1 MITADRPS
9 EKENS
14 SAFMAV
20 FKDALFVNFDAGA
33 VSMSNVVSLFSDTQK
48 YEERPIVVLA
58 DDDPSIRLMVRHVLE
73 SEDFDIVE
81 ASDGLEAIKAVEKH
95 HPALIL
101 LDAVMPGIDG
111 FTTCQQIK
119 EKGHTD
125 IPVMMITGLDDD
137 ASVERAYEVGAID
150 FITKPIKWAVLKHRV
165 KSVVSKVIAER
176 KVQLLA
182 YQDTLTSLP
191 NRLLFADRLEQA
203 VVRSERSR
211 TSMALMLIDIDDF
224 KLVNDSFGHD
234 AGDKLIKAV
243 GQLIS
248 KSLRRADTIARLG
261 GDEFAVIIEGIE
273 SAEDAISIADNLTT
287 ILEHNVRLDDQ
298 ETYTSASIGI
308 AVYPD
313 DGKDARTLLK
323 NADTAMFRAKE
334 SGRHCFQFYKP
345 EMSVSAMERLELEN
359 SLKAAFEN
367 DEFVIHYQPVID
379 IHKNEISCVEALL
392 RWQHPEKGMIQ
403 PEEFVDVIED
413 CGLIIALGEWMIN
426 SVCKQIRLWQDAGLK
441 EQNVSI
447 NLAARQFTEQDLVAV
462 YKQAIAEYDIE
473 ASSLAV
479 EITELTLIDNL
490 GEVESTLKKLRQMG
504 MKVLLDDFGTGYASL
519 AYLKEFPVD
528 IVKID
533 RDFVAGIPDNRED
546 SAIVEAISGLTR
558 GLRLALLAEGVE
570 NERQLDM
577 LKGLGCQYGQG
588 YYWSKAI
595 PGDEY
600 EQFYMNQIYNIG

>member
-1 MITADRPS
+1 
-9 EKENS
+9 
-14 SAFMAV
+14 
-20 FKDALFVNFDAGA
+20 
-33 VSMSNVVSLFSDTQK
+33 MSNVVSLFSDTQK

-165 KSVVSKVIAER
+165 KSVVAKVIAER

-182 YQDTLTSLP
+182 YRDSLTSLP

-211 TSMALMLIDIDDF
+211 TSMALMLVDIDDF

-243 GQLIS
+243 ADLIS

-261 GDEFAVIIEGIE
+261 GDEFAVIIEGIDGP
-273 SAEDAISIADNLTT
+273 EDAISIADNLTT

-308 AVYPD
+308 AVFPG

-323 NADTAMFRAKE
+323 NADTAMYRAKE

-345 EMSVSAMERLELEN
+345 EMSVSAMERLDLEN
-359 SLKAAFEN
+359 SLKSAFEN
-367 DEFVIHYQPVID
+367 DEFLIHYQPVID
-379 IHKNEISCVEALL
+379 IHKNEVAGVEALL
-392 RWQHPEKGMIQ
+392 RWQHPDKGMIQ
-403 PEEFVDVIED
+403 PSDFVNVVED
-413 CGLIIALGEWMIN
+413 CGLIVALGEWLIF
-426 SVCKQIRLWQDAGLK
+426 SVCKQIKVWQDAGLK
-441 EQNVSI
+441 NQNVSI
-447 NLAARQFTEQDLVAV
+447 NLAPRQFKEQDLVAV
-462 YKQAIAEYDIE
+462 FTQAISENDIE
-473 ASSLAV
+473 AASLSV
-479 EITELTLIDNL
+479 EVTERTLIDNV
-490 GEVESTLKKLRQMG
+490 GEVEATLKKLRGMG
-504 MKVLLDDFGTGYASL
+504 MKIMLDDFGTGYASL

-528 IVKID
+528 VVKID
-533 RDFVAGIPDNRED
+533 RAFVAGIPDNED
-546 SAIVEAISGLTR
+546 DSTIVDAIAGLTR
-558 GLRLALLAEGVE
+558 GLKLLLLAEGVE
-570 NERQLDM
+570 NERQLSV

-588 YYWSKAI
+588 FYWSKAL

-600 EQFYMNQIYNIG
+600 EQFYMNQIYNLG

>member
-1 MITADRPS
+1 
-9 EKENS
+9 
-14 SAFMAV
+14 
-20 FKDALFVNFDAGA
+20 
-33 VSMSNVVSLFSDTQK
+33 MSNVVSLFSDTQK
-48 YEERPIVVLA
+48 YEERPVVVLA

-119 EKGHTD
+119 EKGYTD

-165 KSVVSKVIAER
+165 KSVVAKVIAER

-182 YQDTLTSLP
+182 YRDNLTGLP

-203 VVRSERSR
+203 VKRSERSR
-211 TSMALMLIDIDDF
+211 TSMALMLVDIDDF

-243 GQLIS
+243 GDLIS

-261 GDEFAVIIEGIE
+261 GDEFAVIIEGIDGP
-273 SAEDAISIADNLTT
+273 EDAISIADNLTT

-308 AVYPD
+308 AVYPS
-313 DGKDARTLLK
+313 DGNDARTLLK

-334 SGRHCFQFYKP
+334 NGRHCFQFYKP
-345 EMSVSAMERLELEN
+345 EMSVSAMERLDLEN

-367 DEFVIHYQPVID
+367 DEFLIHYQPIID
-379 IHKNEISCVEALL
+379 IHKNEVVGVEALL
-392 RWQHPEKGMIQ
+392 RWQHPDKGMIQ
-403 PEEFVDVIED
+403 PSDFVGIVED
-413 CGLIIALGEWMIN
+413 CGLIVALGEWLIF
-426 SVCKQIRLWQDAGLK
+426 SVCKQIKVWRDAGLEK
-441 EQNVSI
+441 QNVSI
-447 NLAARQFTEQDLVAV
+447 NLAPRQFKEQDLVAIFT
-462 YKQAIAEYDIE
+462 QAMADNGLDG
-473 ASSLAV
+473 SSLSV
-479 EITELTLIDNL
+479 EVTERTLIDNI
-490 GEVESTLKKLRQMG
+490 GEVESTLKKLRGMG
-504 MKVLLDDFGTGYASL
+504 MKILLDDFGTGYASL

-528 IVKID
+528 VVKID
-533 RDFVAGIPDNRED
+533 RAFVTGIPDNEED
-546 SAIVEAISGLTR
+546 STIVDAIAGLTR
-558 GLRLALLAEGVE
+558 GLRLALHAEGVE
-570 NERQLDM
+570 NERQLNV
-577 LKGLGCQYGQG
+577 LKSIGCQYGQG
-588 YYWSKAI
+588 FYWSKPL

>member
-1 MITADRPS
+1 
-9 EKENS
+9 
-14 SAFMAV
+14 
-20 FKDALFVNFDAGA
+20 
-33 VSMSNVVSLFSDTQK
+33 MSNVVSLFSDTQK
-48 YEERPIVVLA
+48 YEERPVVVLA

-73 SEDFDIVE
+73 SEDFDIIE

-119 EKGHTD
+119 DKGHTD

-165 KSVVSKVIAER
+165 KSVVAKVIAER
-176 KVQLLA
+176 KVKLLA
-182 YQDTLTSLP
+182 YRDTLTSLP

-243 GQLIS
+243 GDLIS

-261 GDEFAVIIEGIE
+261 GDEFAVIIEGIDGPD
-273 SAEDAISIADNLTT
+273 DAISIADNLTT

-308 AVYPD
+308 AVYPG
-313 DGKDARTLLK
+313 DGRDARTLLK
-323 NADTAMFRAKE
+323 NADTAMYRAKE

-345 EMSVSAMERLELEN
+345 EMSVSAMERLDLEN

-367 DEFVIHYQPVID
+367 DEFLIHYQPVVD
-379 IHKNEISCVEALL
+379 IHKNEVVGVEALL

-403 PEEFVDVIED
+403 PSDFVNVVED
-413 CGLIIALGEWMIN
+413 CGLIVALGEWMVH
-426 SVCKQIRLWQDAGLK
+426 SVCKQVKLWHDAGLEK
-441 EQNVSI
+441 QNVSI
-447 NLAARQFTEQDLVAV
+447 NLSPRQFKEQDLVTLFT
-462 YKQAIAEYDIE
+462 QALAENGIDG
-473 ASSLAV
+473 SSLSV
-479 EITELTLIDNL
+479 EVTERTLIDNV
-490 GEVESTLKKLRQMG
+490 GEVEKTLKKLRGMG
-504 MKVLLDDFGTGYASL
+504 LRILLDDFGTGYASL

-528 IVKID
+528 VVKID
-533 RDFVAGIPDNRED
+533 HAFIAGIPDNQDD
-546 SAIVEAISGLTR
+546 SAIVDAIAGLTR
-558 GLRLALLAEGVE
+558 GLKLALHAEGVE
-570 NERQLDM
+570 NERQLNV
-577 LKGLGCQYGQG
+577 LKGLGCQFGQG
-588 YYWSKAI
+588 YYWSK
-595 PGDEY
+595 PLQGNEY

>member
-1 MITADRPS
+1 
-9 EKENS
+9 
-14 SAFMAV
+14 
-20 FKDALFVNFDAGA
+20 
-33 VSMSNVVSLFSDTQK
+33 MSNVVSLFSDTQK

-81 ASDGLEAIKAVEKH
+81 ASDGLEALKAVEKH

-119 EKGHTD
+119 DKGYTD

-165 KSVVSKVIAER
+165 KSVVAKVIAER
-176 KVQLLA
+176 KVKLLA
-182 YQDTLTSLP
+182 YRDTLTGLP

-203 VVRSERSR
+203 VVRSERTR

-243 GQLIS
+243 GDLIS

-261 GDEFAVIIEGIE
+261 GDEFAVIIEGIDGPD
-273 SAEDAISIADNLTT
+273 DAISIADNLTT

-308 AVYPD
+308 AVYPG

-323 NADTAMFRAKE
+323 NSDTAMYRAKE

-345 EMSVSAMERLELEN
+345 EMSVSAMERLDLEN

-367 DEFVIHYQPVID
+367 DEFLIHYQPVID
-379 IHKNEISCVEALL
+379 IHKNEVVGVEALL

-403 PEEFVDVIED
+403 PNDFVSVVED
-413 CGLIIALGEWMIN
+413 CGLIVALGEWMIN
-426 SVCKQIRLWQDAGLK
+426 SVCKQVKLWHDAGLEK
-441 EQNVSI
+441 QNVSI
-447 NLAARQFTEQDLVAV
+447 NLSPRQFKEQDLVTLFT
-462 YKQAIAEYDIE
+462 QALAENGIDG
-473 ASSLAV
+473 SSLSV
-479 EITELTLIDNL
+479 EVTERTLIDNV
-490 GEVESTLKKLRQMG
+490 GEVEKTLKKLREMG
-504 MKVLLDDFGTGYASL
+504 VRILLDDFGTGYASL

-528 IVKID
+528 VVKID
-533 RDFVAGIPDNRED
+533 HAFIAGIPDNQDD
-546 SAIVEAISGLTR
+546 SAIVDAIAGLTR
-558 GLRLALLAEGVE
+558 GLKLALHAEGVE
-570 NERQLDM
+570 NERQLNV
-577 LKGLGCQYGQG
+577 LKGLGCQFAQG
-588 YYWSKAI
+588 YYWSKPL
-595 PGDEY
+595 PGNEY
-600 EQFYMNQIYNIG
+600 EQFLYEPDL

>member
-1 MITADRPS
+1 
-9 EKENS
+9 
-14 SAFMAV
+14 
-20 FKDALFVNFDAGA
+20 
-33 VSMSNVVSLFSDTQK
+33 MSNVVSLFSDTQK
-48 YEERPIVVLA
+48 YEERPVVVLA

-81 ASDGLEAIKAVEKH
+81 ASDGLEAIKAVEKY

-119 EKGHTD
+119 DNGHAD

-165 KSVVSKVIAER
+165 KSVVAKVIAER

-182 YQDTLTSLP
+182 YRDTLTDLP

-203 VVRSERSR
+203 VFRAERSR
-211 TSMALMLIDIDDF
+211 TSVALMLVDIDDF

-248 KSLRRADTIARLG
+248 KSLRRADTVARLG
-261 GDEFAVIIEGIE
+261 GDEFAVIIEDIN
-273 SAEDAISIADNLTT
+273 SPEDAISIADNLTT

-313 DGKDARTLLK
+313 DGKDARTILK

-345 EMSVSAMERLELEN
+345 ELSVSAMERLDLEN
-359 SLKAAFEN
+359 SLQAAFEN
-367 DEFVIHYQPVID
+367 DEFLIHYQPIID
-379 IHKNEISCVEALL
+379 IHKNEIVGVEALL
-392 RWQHPEKGMIQ
+392 RWQHPDKGMIQ
-403 PEEFVDVIED
+403 TTDFLPTVEKS
-413 CGLIIALGEWMIN
+413 GLIIALGEWLIF
-426 SVCKQIRLWQDAGLK
+426 SVCKQIRVWQDAGLK
-441 EQNVSI
+441 EQNASI
-447 NLAARQFTEQDLVAV
+447 NLAPRQFEEQDLVALFT
-462 YKQAIAEYDIE
+462 QAIAENNIE
-473 ASSLAV
+473 GSSLSV
-479 EITELTLIDNL
+479 EVTERTLIENV
-490 GEVESTLKKLRQMG
+490 GEVESTLKKLRNMG
-504 MKVLLDDFGTGYASL
+504 IKVMLDDFGTGYASL
-519 AYLKEFPVD
+519 AYLKDFPVD
-528 IVKID
+528 VVKID
-533 RDFVAGIPDNRED
+533 REFISGIPDNPDD
-546 SAIVEAISGLTR
+546 SAFVDAIAGLTR
-558 GLRLALLAEGVE
+558 GLKLDLLAEGVE
-570 NERQLDM
+570 TESQVKM
-577 LKGLGCQYGQG
+577 LKSIGCHYGQG
-588 YYWSKAI
+588 YYWSKAL

-600 EQFYMNQIYNIG
+600 EQFYMNQIYNLG

>member
-1 MITADRPS
+1 
-9 EKENS
+9 
-14 SAFMAV
+14 
-20 FKDALFVNFDAGA
+20 
-33 VSMSNVVSLFSDTQK
+33 MSNVVSLFSDTQK
-48 YEERPIVVLA
+48 YEERPVVVLA

-73 SEDFDIVE
+73 SEDFDIIE

-165 KSVVSKVIAER
+165 KSVVAKVIAER

-182 YQDTLTSLP
+182 YRDSLTSLP

-211 TSMALMLIDIDDF
+211 TSMALMLVDIDDF

-243 GQLIS
+243 ADLIS

-261 GDEFAVIIEGIE
+261 GDEFAVIIEGIDGP
-273 SAEDAISIADNLTT
+273 EDAISIADNLTT

-308 AVYPD
+308 AVFPG

-323 NADTAMFRAKE
+323 NADTAMYRAKE
-334 SGRHCFQFYKP
+334 SGRHCFQFFKP
-345 EMSVSAMERLELEN
+345 EMSVSAMERLDLEN
-359 SLKAAFEN
+359 SLKSAFEN
-367 DEFVIHYQPVID
+367 DEFLIHYQPVID
-379 IHKNEISCVEALL
+379 INKNEVTGVEALL
-392 RWQHPEKGMIQ
+392 RWQHPDKGMIQ
-403 PEEFVDVIED
+403 PSDFVNVVED
-413 CGLIIALGEWMIN
+413 CGLIVALGEWLIF
-426 SVCKQIRLWQDAGLK
+426 SVCKQIKVWQDAGLK
-441 EQNVSI
+441 NQNVSI
-447 NLAARQFTEQDLVAV
+447 NLAPRQFKEQDLVAV
-462 YKQAIAEYDIE
+462 FKQAISEHDIE
-473 ASSLAV
+473 AASLSV
-479 EITELTLIDNL
+479 EITERTLIDNV
-490 GEVESTLKKLRQMG
+490 GEVEATLKKLRGMG
-504 MKVLLDDFGTGYASL
+504 MKIMLDDFGTGYASL

-528 IVKID
+528 VVKID
-533 RDFVAGIPDNRED
+533 RAFVAGIPDNED
-546 SAIVEAISGLTR
+546 DSTIVDAIAGLTR
-558 GLRLALLAEGVE
+558 GLKLSLLAEGVE
-570 NERQLDM
+570 NERQLSV

-588 YYWSKAI
+588 FYWSKAL

-600 EQFYMNQIYNIG
+600 EQFYMNQIYNLG

>member
-1 MITADRPS
+1 
-9 EKENS
+9 
-14 SAFMAV
+14 
-20 FKDALFVNFDAGA
+20 
-33 VSMSNVVSLFSDTQK
+33 MSNVVSLFSDTQK

-165 KSVVSKVIAER
+165 KSVVAKVIAER

-182 YQDTLTSLP
+182 YRDKLTDLP

-203 VVRSERSR
+203 VIRSERSR

-243 GQLIS
+243 GHLIS

-261 GDEFAVIIEGIE
+261 GDEFAVIIEGID
-273 SAEDAISIADNLTT
+273 SPDDAISIADNLTT

-334 SGRHCFQFYKP
+334 NGRHCFQFYKP
-345 EMSVSAMERLELEN
+345 EMSVTAMERLDLEN

-379 IHKNEISCVEALL
+379 IHKNEIVSVEALL
-392 RWQHPEKGMIQ
+392 RWQHPDKGMIQ
-403 PEEFVDVIED
+403 PSDFINVIED
-413 CGLIIALGEWMIN
+413 CGLIVALGEWLIH
-426 SVCKQIRLWQDAGLK
+426 SVCKQLRVWQEAGLK
-441 EQNVSI
+441 DQNVSI
-447 NLAARQFTEQDLVAV
+447 NLAPRQFKEQDLVAIFT
-462 YKQAIAEYDIE
+462 QAVAENNVD
-473 ASSLAV
+473 ASSLSV
-479 EITELTLIDNL
+479 EITERTLIDNI
-490 GEVESTLKKLRQMG
+490 GEVESTLKKLRKMG
-504 MKVLLDDFGTGYASL
+504 MKVYLDDFGTGYASL

-528 IVKID
+528 VVKID
-533 RDFVAGIPDNRED
+533 RAFVAGIPDSEED
-546 SAIVEAISGLTR
+546 SAIVEAIAGLTR
-558 GLRLALLAEGVE
+558 GLKLALLAEGVE

-577 LKGLGCQYGQG
+577 LKSVGCQYAQG
-588 YYWSKAI
+588 YYWSRAL
-595 PGDEY
+595 PGDEF

>member
-1 MITADRPS
+1 
-9 EKENS
+9 
-14 SAFMAV
+14 
-20 FKDALFVNFDAGA
+20 
-33 VSMSNVVSLFSDTQK
+33 MSNVVSLFGDTQK

-81 ASDGLEAIKAVEKH
+81 ASDGLEAIKAVEKY

-165 KSVVSKVIAER
+165 KSVVAKVIAER

-182 YQDTLTSLP
+182 YRDTLTDLP
-191 NRLLFADRLEQA
+191 NRLLFADRLEQSVIRA
-203 VVRSERSR
+203 ERSR

-224 KLVNDSFGHD
+224 KLVNDSFGHE
-234 AGDKLIKAV
+234 AGDKLIRAV
-243 GQLIS
+243 GELIS

-261 GDEFAVIIEGIE
+261 GDEFAVIIEGI
-273 SAEDAISIADNLTT
+273 SSPEDAISIADNLTT

-308 AVYPD
+308 AIYPD
-313 DGKDARTLLK
+313 DGKEARTLLK

-334 SGRHCFQFYKP
+334 NGRHCFQFYKP
-345 EMSVSAMERLELEN
+345 EMSVSAMERLDLEN

-367 DEFVIHYQPVID
+367 DEFLIHYQPIID
-379 IHKNEISCVEALL
+379 VHKNEITGVEALL
-392 RWQHPEKGMIQ
+392 RWQHPDKGMIH
-403 PEEFVDVIED
+403 PTDFLSTVED
-413 CGLIIALGEWMIN
+413 CGLIIAMGEWLIF
-426 SVCKQIRLWQDAGLK
+426 SICKQIRMWQDADVQN
-441 EQNVSI
+441 QNVSI
-447 NLAARQFTEQDLVAV
+447 NLAPKQFVEQDLVTV
-462 YKQAIAEYDIE
+462 FTKAIAEYDIDP
-473 ASSLAV
+473 STLSV
-479 EITELTLIDNL
+479 EITERTLIDNL
-490 GEVESTLKKLRQMG
+490 GEVETTLKKLRSMG
-504 MKVLLDDFGTGYASL
+504 MTILLDDFGTGYASL

-528 IVKID
+528 VVKID
-533 RDFVAGIPDNRED
+533 RSFIAGIPDNKED
-546 SAIVEAISGLTR
+546 SAIVDAIAGLTR
-558 GLRLALLAEGVE
+558 GLGLTLHAEGVE
-570 NERQLDM
+570 NERQLDI
-577 LKGLGCQYGQG
+577 LKGLGCQFAQG
-588 YYWSKAI
+588 HYWSKAL

>member
-1 MITADRPS
+1 
-9 EKENS
+9 
-14 SAFMAV
+14 
-20 FKDALFVNFDAGA
+20 
-33 VSMSNVVSLFSDTQK
+33 MSNVVSLFSDTQK

-81 ASDGLEAIKAVEKH
+81 ASDGLEAIKAVEKY

-165 KSVVSKVIAER
+165 KSVVAQVIAER
-176 KVQLLA
+176 KVKLLA
-182 YQDTLTSLP
+182 YRDTLTNLP
-191 NRLLFADRLEQA
+191 NRLLFADRLEQSII
-203 VVRSERSR
+203 RSERSR

-243 GQLIS
+243 GELIA

-261 GDEFAVIIEGIE
+261 GDEFAVIIEGIDGP
-273 SAEDAISIADNLTT
+273 EDAISIADNLTT

-308 AVYPD
+308 AVFPE

-334 SGRHCFQFYKP
+334 NGRHCFQFYKP
-345 EMSVSAMERLELEN
+345 EMSVSAMERLDLEN
-359 SLKAAFEN
+359 NLKSAFEN
-367 DEFVIHYQPVID
+367 DEYLIHYQPVID
-379 IHKNEISCVEALL
+379 IHKNEIVSVEALL

-403 PEEFVDVIED
+403 PNDFVSVVED
-413 CGLIIALGEWMIN
+413 CGLIVALGEWLIY
-426 SVCKQIRLWQDAGLK
+426 SVCKQISVWQDAGLK
-441 EQNVSI
+441 DQQVSI
-447 NLAARQFTEQDLVAV
+447 NLAPRQFKEQDLVAV
-462 YKQAIAEYDIE
+462 FTQAIAENNIDA
-473 ASSLAV
+473 ASLSV
-479 EITELTLIDNL
+479 EVTERTLIDNV
-490 GEVESTLKKLRQMG
+490 GEVEGTLKKLRSMG
-504 MKVLLDDFGTGYASL
+504 IQVMLDDFGTGYASL

-528 IVKID
+528 VVKID
-533 RDFVAGIPDNRED
+533 RAFVIGIPDNQED
-546 SAIVEAISGLTR
+546 TAIVEAIAGLTR
-558 GLRLALLAEGVE
+558 GLKLKLLAEGVE
-570 NERQLDM
+570 NERQLDV
-577 LKGLGCQYGQG
+577 LKSVGCQYGQG
-588 YYWSKAI
+588 YYWSKPL

-600 EQFYMNQIYNIG
+600 EQFYMNQIYNLA

>member
-1 MITADRPS
+1 
-9 EKENS
+9 
-14 SAFMAV
+14 
-20 FKDALFVNFDAGA
+20 
-33 VSMSNVVSLFSDTQK
+33 MSNVVSLFGDTQK

-81 ASDGLEAIKAVEKH
+81 ASDGLEAIKAVEKY

-165 KSVVSKVIAER
+165 KSVVAKVIAER

-182 YQDTLTSLP
+182 YRDSLTNLP
-191 NRLLFADRLEQA
+191 NRLLFADRLEQSII
-203 VVRSERSR
+203 RSDRGR

-243 GQLIS
+243 GELIA

-261 GDEFAVIIEGIE
+261 GDEFAVIIEGIDGP
-273 SAEDAISIADNLTT
+273 EDAISIADNLTT

-308 AVYPD
+308 AVYPE

-334 SGRHCFQFYKP
+334 NGRHCFQFYKP
-345 EMSVSAMERLELEN
+345 EMSVSAMERLDLEN
-359 SLKAAFEN
+359 NLKSAFEN
-367 DEFVIHYQPVID
+367 DEYLIHYQPIID
-379 IHKNEISCVEALL
+379 IHKNEIVGVEALL

-403 PEEFVDVIED
+403 PNDFVSVVED
-413 CGLIIALGEWMIN
+413 CGLIVALGEWLIF
-426 SVCKQIRLWQDAGLK
+426 SVCKQISVWQEAGLK
-441 EQNVSI
+441 DQQVSI
-447 NLAARQFTEQDLVAV
+447 NLAARQFKEQDLVAV
-462 YKQAIAEYDIE
+462 FTQAIAEHNID

-479 EITELTLIDNL
+479 EVTERTLIDNA
-490 GEVESTLKKLRQMG
+490 GGVEDTLKKLRAMG
-504 MKVLLDDFGTGYASL
+504 IQVMLDDFGTGYASL
-519 AYLKEFPVD
+519 AFLKEFPVD
-528 IVKID
+528 VVKID
-533 RDFVAGIPDNRED
+533 RAFVIGIPDNYED
-546 SAIVEAISGLTR
+546 SAVVDAIAGLTR
-558 GLRLALLAEGVE
+558 GLKLRLLAEGVE
-570 NERQLDM
+570 NERQLDV
-577 LKGLGCQYGQG
+577 LKSVGCQYGQG
-588 YYWSKAI
+588 YYWSKPL

>member
-1 MITADRPS
+1 
-9 EKENS
+9 
-14 SAFMAV
+14 
-20 FKDALFVNFDAGA
+20 
-33 VSMSNVVSLFSDTQK
+33 MSNVISLFSDTQK

-58 DDDPSIRLMVRHVLE
+58 DDDPSIRLMIRHVLE
-73 SEDFDIVE
+73 SEDFDIIE
-81 ASDGLEAIKAVEKH
+81 ASDGIEAIKAVEKH

-119 EKGHTD
+119 DKGHTD
-125 IPVMMITGLDDD
+125 IPIMMITGLDDD

-165 KSVVSKVIAER
+165 KSVVAKVIAER
-176 KVQLLA
+176 KVSLLA
-182 YQDTLTSLP
+182 YRDTLTNLP

-203 VVRSERSR
+203 VIRADRSR

-243 GQLIS
+243 GELIS

-261 GDEFAVIIEGIE
+261 GDEFAVIIEGIDGP
-273 SAEDAISIADNLTT
+273 EDAISIADNLTT

-308 AVYPD
+308 SVYPE

-334 SGRHCFQFYKP
+334 NGRHCFQFYKP
-345 EMSVSAMERLELEN
+345 EMSVSAMARLDLEN

-367 DEFVIHYQPVID
+367 DEFLVHYQPIID
-379 IHKNEISCVEALL
+379 IHKNEISGVEALL
-392 RWQHPEKGMIQ
+392 RWQHPDKGMIH
-403 PEEFVDVIED
+403 PSDFVSVVED
-413 CGLIIALGEWMIN
+413 CGLIVAMGEWLIFT
-426 SVCKQIRLWQDAGLK
+426 VCKQLSVWQDAGLK
-441 EQNVSI
+441 NQNISINVSPK
-447 NLAARQFTEQDLVAV
+447 QFKEQDLVSV
-462 YKQAIAEYDIE
+462 FKQAMAEHNVE
-473 ASSLAV
+473 ASSLSI
-479 EITELTLIDNL
+479 EITERTLIDNV
-490 GEVESTLKKLRQMG
+490 GEVEATLNKLRDMG
-504 MKVLLDDFGTGYASL
+504 MTILLDDFGTGYASL

-528 IVKID
+528 VVKID
-533 RDFVAGIPDNRED
+533 REFIVGIPDNKDD
-546 SAIVEAISGLTR
+546 SAIVDAIAGLTR
-558 GLRLALLAEGVE
+558 GLKLILLAEGVE
-570 NERQLDM
+570 NERQLDV

-588 YYWSKAI
+588 YYWSKAL

-600 EQFYMNQIYNIG
+600 EQFYLNQIYNIG

>member
-1 MITADRPS
+1 
-9 EKENS
+9 
-14 SAFMAV
+14 
-20 FKDALFVNFDAGA
+20 
-33 VSMSNVVSLFSDTQK
+33 MSNVVSLFSDTQK

-73 SEDFDIVE
+73 SEDFDIIE

-165 KSVVSKVIAER
+165 KSVVAKVIAER

-182 YQDTLTSLP
+182 YRDTLTGLP

-203 VVRSERSR
+203 VMRSDRSR
-211 TSMALMLIDIDDF
+211 TSMALMLVDIDDF

-243 GQLIS
+243 GELIS

-261 GDEFAVIIEGIE
+261 GDEFAVIIEGIDGP
-273 SAEDAISIADNLTT
+273 EDAISIADNLTT

-308 AVYPD
+308 AIYPD

-334 SGRHCFQFYKP
+334 NGRHCFQFYKP
-345 EMSVSAMERLELEN
+345 EMSVSAMERLDLEN

-367 DEFVIHYQPVID
+367 DEFLIHYQPVID
-379 IHKNEISCVEALL
+379 IHKNEVVGVEALL
-392 RWQHPEKGMIQ
+392 RWQHPDKGMIQ
-403 PEEFVDVIED
+403 PSDFVGVVED
-413 CGLIIALGEWMIN
+413 CGLIVALGEWLIF
-426 SVCKQIRLWQDAGLK
+426 SVCKQIKMWQDAGL
-441 EQNVSI
+441 ENQNVSI
-447 NLAARQFTEQDLVAV
+447 NLAPRQFKEQDLVALFT
-462 YKQAIAEYDIE
+462 QAMAESNIE
-473 ASSLAV
+473 GTSLSV
-479 EITELTLIDNL
+479 EVTERTLIDNI
-490 GEVESTLKKLRQMG
+490 GEVESTLKKLRDMG
-504 MKVLLDDFGTGYASL
+504 LKILLDDFGTGYASL

-528 IVKID
+528 VVKID
-533 RDFVAGIPDNRED
+533 RAFITGIPDNEED
-546 SAIVEAISGLTR
+546 STIVDAIAGLTR
-558 GLRLALLAEGVE
+558 GLKLSLHAEGVE
-570 NERQLDM
+570 NERQLSV
-577 LKGLGCQYGQG
+577 LKSIGCQYAQG
-588 YYWSKAI
+588 FYWSKAL
-595 PGDEY
+595 PGNEY
-600 EQFYMNQIYNIG
+600 EQFYMNQIYNLG

>member
-1 MITADRPS
+1 
-9 EKENS
+9 
-14 SAFMAV
+14 
-20 FKDALFVNFDAGA
+20 
-33 VSMSNVVSLFSDTQK
+33 MSNVVSLFSDTQK
-48 YEERPIVVLA
+48 YEERPIVILA

-119 EKGHTD
+119 DKGHTD

-137 ASVERAYEVGAID
+137 ASVERAFEVGAID

-165 KSVVSKVIAER
+165 KSVVAKVVAER

-182 YQDTLTSLP
+182 YRDTLTSLP
-191 NRLLFADRLEQA
+191 NRLLFADRLEQS
-203 VVRSERSR
+203 VIRSERSR

-248 KSLRRADTIARLG
+248 RSLRRADTIARLG
-261 GDEFAVIIEGIE
+261 GDEFAVIIEDIDGPD
-273 SAEDAISIADNLTT
+273 DAISIADNLTT

-308 AVYPD
+308 AIYPD

-334 SGRHCFQFYKP
+334 NGRHCFQFYTP
-345 EMSVSAMERLELEN
+345 EMSVSAMERLDLEN

-367 DEFVIHYQPVID
+367 DEFMIHYQPVID
-379 IHKNEISCVEALL
+379 IHKNEIFGVEALL
-392 RWQHPEKGMIQ
+392 RWQHPDKGMIQ
-403 PEEFVDVIED
+403 PADFVSVLED
-413 CGLIIALGEWMIN
+413 SGLIVALGEWLIF
-426 SVCKQIRLWQDAGLK
+426 SACKQIRVWQDAGLK
-441 EQNVSI
+441 DQHVSI
-447 NLAARQFTEQDLVAV
+447 NLAARQFREQDLVALFA
-462 YKQAIAEYDIE
+462 QAIAENNIDGS
-473 ASSLAV
+473 ALSV
-479 EITELTLIDNL
+479 EITERILIDNI
-490 GEVESTLKKLRQMG
+490 GAVESTLKKLRKMG
-504 MKVLLDDFGTGYASL
+504 LKVMLDDFGTGYASL

-528 IVKID
+528 VVKID
-533 RDFVAGIPDNRED
+533 REFISGIPDNQDD
-546 SAIVEAISGLTR
+546 SAIVDAIAGLTR
-558 GLRLALLAEGVE
+558 GLKLSLLAEGVE
-570 NERQLDM
+570 NEKQLNV
-577 LKGLGCQYGQG
+577 LKSIGCQYAQG
-588 YYWSKAI
+588 YYWSKALS
-595 PGDEY
+595 GDEY
-600 EQFYMNQIYNIG
+600 EQFYINQIYNIG

>member
-1 MITADRPS
+1 
-9 EKENS
+9 
-14 SAFMAV
+14 
-20 FKDALFVNFDAGA
+20 
-33 VSMSNVVSLFSDTQK
+33 MSNVVSLFGDTQK

-81 ASDGLEAIKAVEKH
+81 ASDGLEAIKAVEKY

-165 KSVVSKVIAER
+165 KSVVAKVIAER

-182 YQDTLTSLP
+182 YRDSLTNLP
-191 NRLLFADRLEQA
+191 NRLLFADRLEQSII
-203 VVRSERSR
+203 RSDRGR

-243 GQLIS
+243 GELIA

-261 GDEFAVIIEGIE
+261 GDEFAVIIEGIDGP
-273 SAEDAISIADNLTT
+273 EDAISIADNLTT

-308 AVYPD
+308 AVYPE

-334 SGRHCFQFYKP
+334 NGRHCFQFYKP
-345 EMSVSAMERLELEN
+345 EMSVSAMERLDLEN
-359 SLKAAFEN
+359 NLKSAFEN
-367 DEFVIHYQPVID
+367 DEYLIHYQPIID
-379 IHKNEISCVEALL
+379 IHKNEIVGVEALL

-403 PEEFVDVIED
+403 PNDFVSVVED
-413 CGLIIALGEWMIN
+413 CGLIVALGEWLIF
-426 SVCKQIRLWQDAGLK
+426 SVCKQISVWQEAGLK
-441 EQNVSI
+441 DQQVSI
-447 NLAARQFTEQDLVAV
+447 NLAARQFKEQDLVAV
-462 YKQAIAEYDIE
+462 FTQAIAEHNID

-479 EITELTLIDNL
+479 EVTERTLIDNA
-490 GEVESTLKKLRQMG
+490 GGVEDTLKKLRAMG
-504 MKVLLDDFGTGYASL
+504 IQVMLDDFGTGYASL
-519 AYLKEFPVD
+519 AFLKEFPVD
-528 IVKID
+528 VVKID
-533 RDFVAGIPDNRED
+533 RAFVIGIPDNHED
-546 SAIVEAISGLTR
+546 SAVVDAIAGLTR
-558 GLRLALLAEGVE
+558 GLKLRLLAEGVE
-570 NERQLDM
+570 NERQLDV
-577 LKGLGCQYGQG
+577 LKSVGCQYGQG
-588 YYWSKAI
+588 YYWSKPL

>member
-1 MITADRPS
+1 MT
-9 EKENS
+9 
-14 SAFMAV
+14 
-20 FKDALFVNFDAGA
+20 
-33 VSMSNVVSLFSDTQK
+33 NVVSLFSDTQK
-48 YEERPIVVLA
+48 YEERPVVVLA

-81 ASDGLEAIKAVEKH
+81 AADGLEAIKAVEKY

-119 EKGHTD
+119 DNGHTD

-165 KSVVSKVIAER
+165 KSVVAKVIAER

-182 YQDTLTSLP
+182 YRDTLTNLP

-203 VVRSERSR
+203 VIRAERSR
-211 TSMALMLIDIDDF
+211 SSMALMLVDIDDF
-224 KLVNDSFGHD
+224 KLVNDSFGHE

-243 GQLIS
+243 GLLIS
-248 KSLRRADTIARLG
+248 RSLRRADTIARLG
-261 GDEFAVIIEGIE
+261 GDEFAVIIEGID
-273 SAEDAISIADNLTT
+273 SHEDAISIADNLTT

-308 AVYPD
+308 SVYPD

-345 EMSVSAMERLELEN
+345 EMSVNAMERLDLEN

-367 DEFVIHYQPVID
+367 DEFVIHYLPIVDID
-379 IHKNEISCVEALL
+379 KSEIVGVEGLL
-392 RWQHPEKGMIQ
+392 RWQHPDKGIIH
-403 PEEFVDVIED
+403 PSDFIRNVED
-413 CGLIIALGEWMIN
+413 SGLIIALGEWVVL
-426 SVCKQIRLWQDAGLK
+426 SVCKQIRVWQDAGLK
-441 EQNVSI
+441 DQRVSI
-447 NLAARQFTEQDLVAV
+447 NLAPRQFKEQDLVTLFT
-462 YKQAIAEYDIE
+462 QAILENKIE
-473 ASSLAV
+473 GSSLSV
-479 EITELTLIDNL
+479 EITERTLIDNI
-490 GEVESTLKKLRQMG
+490 GEVEGTLRKLRDLG
-504 MKVLLDDFGTGYASL
+504 IKVMLDDFGTGYASL

-528 IVKID
+528 VVKID
-533 RDFVAGIPDNRED
+533 RSFIAGIPDSEED
-546 SAIVEAISGLTR
+546 TVVVDAISGLTR
-558 GLRLALLAEGVE
+558 GLKLELLAEGVE
-570 NERQLDM
+570 NERQLNV

-588 YYWSKAI
+588 YYWSKPLPA
-595 PGDEY
+595 DEY

>member
-1 MITADRPS
+1 MT
-9 EKENS
+9 
-14 SAFMAV
+14 
-20 FKDALFVNFDAGA
+20 
-33 VSMSNVVSLFSDTQK
+33 NVVSLFSDTQK

-81 ASDGLEAIKAVEKH
+81 ASDGLEALKAVEKH

-119 EKGHTD
+119 DKGHTD

-165 KSVVSKVIAER
+165 KSVVAKVIAER
-176 KVQLLA
+176 KVKLLA
-182 YQDTLTSLP
+182 YRDTLTGLP

-203 VVRSERSR
+203 VVRSERTR

-243 GQLIS
+243 GDLIS

-273 SAEDAISIADNLTT
+273 GPEDAISIADNLTT

-308 AVYPD
+308 AVYPG
-313 DGKDARTLLK
+313 DGEDARTLLK
-323 NADTAMFRAKE
+323 NADTAMYRAKE

-345 EMSVSAMERLELEN
+345 EMSVSAMERLDLEN
-359 SLKAAFEN
+359 SLKSAFEN
-367 DEFVIHYQPVID
+367 DEFIIHYQPVID
-379 IHKNEISCVEALL
+379 IHKNEVVGVEALL

-403 PEEFVDVIED
+403 PTDFVSVLED
-413 CGLIIALGEWMIN
+413 CGLIVALGEWMIF
-426 SVCKQIRLWQDAGLK
+426 SVCKQIKLWRDAGLEK
-441 EQNVSI
+441 QNVSI
-447 NLAARQFTEQDLVAV
+447 NLSPRQFKEQDLVTLFT
-462 YKQAIAEYDIE
+462 QAMAENGLDGD
-473 ASSLAV
+473 SLSV
-479 EITELTLIDNL
+479 EVTERTLIDNV
-490 GEVESTLKKLRQMG
+490 GEVEATLKKLRAMG
-504 MKVLLDDFGTGYASL
+504 LRILLDDFGTGYASL

-528 IVKID
+528 VVKID
-533 RDFVAGIPDNRED
+533 EGFIAGIPDNQDD
-546 SAIVEAISGLTR
+546 SAIVDAIAGLTR
-558 GLRLALLAEGVE
+558 GLKLALHAEGVE
-570 NERQLDM
+570 NERQLNV
-577 LKGLGCQYGQG
+577 LKGLGCQFGQG
-588 YYWSKAI
+588 YYWSKPL
-595 PGDEY
+595 PGNEY
-600 EQFYMNQIYNIG
+600 EQFFMNQIYNIG